1 MLSVIG
7 LEVIGDDAAW
17 REKRRKSS
25 GTSVATTFRRALT
38 SGRFGEM
45 MCDSLRH
52 EGRPRAWVARITG
65 RDERHGLAREF
76 LRGNKDYSGGNE
88 DGSRGVME
96 WFELAEGQVFEVNA
110 PLSWTEADRYF
121 CRSHRG
127 KAVRMNREELDA
139 WLDAGCPDLTR
150 AVAEPSNEGRTSGQ

>member
-25 GTSVATTFRRALT
+25 GTSVATTFRRALA

-45 MCDSLRH
+45 MRESLRY
-52 EGRPRAWVARITG
+52 EGRPKAWVARITG
-65 RDERHGLAREF
+65 RDDKHGLAREF
-76 LRGNKDYSGGNE
+76 LRGQPDYSGSNE
-88 DGSRGVME
+88 DGSRGVVR
-96 WFELAEGQVFEVNA
+96 WYELPEGCVYEINA

-121 CRSHRG
+121 ARSERG
-127 KAVRMNREELDA
+127 RLVRMTREEVEA
-139 WLDAGCPDLTR
+139 WAASGCPDLSR
-150 AVAEPSNEGRTSGQ
+150 PSSQEPPL